1 MGRNVCF
8 YDCILKRDFN
18 GNIAVQGCMG
28 HMKTIHLFYLRS
40 SITNSFLFPEK
51 RKLLLLWVG

>member
-1 MGRNVCF
+1 MGRNGCF

-28 HMKTIHLFYLRS
+28 HMKTMHLFYLYK
-40 SITNSFLFPEK
+40 E
-51 RKLLLLWVG
+51 